1 MKVGVA
7 MTKEFVQPDETDWQI
22 IDELS
27 QAHQTNTL
35 LAEKLGV
42 SEGKVRQRLK
52 KLQEANV
59 LKIRAL
65 RNPDILT
72 QQQLAFVA
80 TNITESRYL
89 KQKAQEISRLKNV
102 QSVSILSGQYDL
114 MIEVLVSSNRGL
126 IEFLTEELS
135 KVEGISRTETF
146 LILESIN
153 KWI

>member
-1 MKVGVA
+1 

-146 LILESIN
+146 LILESI
-153 KWI
+153 